1 MEKYEKII
9 SEIKERNKMIK
20 KIIQGH
26 IDLCNYQYMTISEKD
41 KEANAILEF
50 LEEEVKFWQ
59 EII

>member
-20 KIIQGH
+20 KIIEEH
-26 IDLCNYQYMTISEKD
+26 INLCNYQYMAISEKD

-50 LEEEVKFWQ
+50 LEEEIKFWQ